1 MKSFV
6 RVTITQDKIVKEYFK
21 CDKAGKVSI
30 YNGTITLSNH
40 LKINPT
46 QYQKVLS

>member
-21 CDKAGKVSI
+21 CDKVGKVSI
-30 YNGTITLSNH
+30 CNGTITLPNCH
-40 LKINPT
+40 KINPT
-46 QYQKVLS
+46 QYQKVVS